1 MTTCWYGPSSPF
13 ELQLQQPLLSYAIE
27 QLRRR
32 LFYAVTT
39 SHDFVTGARVIL
51 QMAYD
56 TEISTILIKQIQ
68 TPSQFQDSVICE
80 RRHYIDVDNDM
91 RLQSFLFGPA
101 ITDLTNTPNMPLS
114 YVNFLQ
120 MYLAVPYPRYRVS
133 ALANIVCVA
142 EALQQ

>member
-13 ELQLQQPLLSYAIE
+13 ELQLQKALPFYAIE
-27 QLRRR
+27 QLRLR

-39 SHDFVTGARVIL
+39 SHDPVTGARVIL

-56 TEISTILIKQIQ
+56 TEISTILVKQIQ
-68 TPSQFQDSVICE
+68 TPAQFQDSVICE

-91 RLQSFLFGPA
+91 QLQSFLIGPA
-101 ITDLTNTPNMPLS
+101 MSDLEAIPNMPRP
-114 YVNFLQ
+114 YVEFLTL
-120 MYLAVPYPRYRVS
+120 YLTSPYPRYRVS
-133 ALANIVCVA
+133 ALANVICVA